1 MAKILV
7 IDDSLFQRGRIR
19 EILKK
24 IDEYEIQEAAD
35 GRQGL
40 EMITTFAPD
49 CIVLDILMPNMDGL
63 SFLRTLQKQEENTPV
78 IVLTAD
84 IQETTR
90 QECLKLGAKGVVHK
104 PLLPSEADKLRAI
117 INNILDSEE
126 EAMS

>member
-1 MAKILV
+1 MTKILV
-7 IDDSLFQRGRIR
+7 IDDSSFQRGRIR

-24 IDEYEIQEAAD
+24 IDDYEIQEAAD

-49 CIVLDILMPNMDGL
+49 CILLDLLMPGMDGL
-63 SFLRTLQKQEENTPV
+63 SFLRTLQKQEQHTPV

-90 QECLKLGAKGVVHK
+90 QECLKLGAKEVFHK
-104 PLLPSEADKLRAI
+104 PLSPSETDKLRTV
-117 INNILDSEE
+117 INNVL
-126 EAMS
+126 